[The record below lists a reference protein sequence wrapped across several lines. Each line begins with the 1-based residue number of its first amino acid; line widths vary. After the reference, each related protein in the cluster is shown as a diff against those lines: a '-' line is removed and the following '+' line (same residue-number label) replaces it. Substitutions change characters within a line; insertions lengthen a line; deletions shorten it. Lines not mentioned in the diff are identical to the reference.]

1 MKPKLVVAIVIL
13 VIALVFALEN
23 SQTVYIHLLF
33 AEVRSSVAVMVALV
47 FGLGITV
54 PTGALFDQMYISVA

>member
-47 FGLGITV
+47 FGLGMLAGWLVGTWKRRR
-54 PTGALFDQMYISVA
+54 